1 MSANW
6 GRNYRISIFGES
18 HGKALGV
25 NIDGIPAGT
34 KLDLD
39 FIKEEMQRRAPG
51 KSEFS
56 TPRMEKDEFEI
67 LSGYINELT
76 TGTPLCM
83 IVRNTDQRSRD
94 YSELAQ
100 KMRPGHADYS
110 GLMRYK
116 GFNDIRGSGHFS
128 GRITASIV
136 FAGAVAKLILKE
148 KGIHIG
154 AHIKSIFDT
163 EDRDFENKDRNP
175 EVFESLRQEFL
186 PFLNKEIRVPLE
198 NKIRAVKDEGDSV
211 GGVVEISV
219 IGMPAGVGD
228 PFFNSVESELA
239 SMMYS
244 IPAVKGLEF
253 GAGFAIAGMLG
264 SEANDEMYF
273 DEDENIKTYTNNNGG
288 IIGGITNGEP
298 VNFKVAIKPPASISK
313 KQKTVNIV
321 TKENTVLEVTGR
333 HDPVIVPR
341 AVVVLECATAIVML
355 DCLLEA
361 EKNKGL

>member
-1 MSANW
+1 MSTNW
-6 GRNYRISIFGES
+6 GRNYKISIFGES

-39 FIKEEMQRRAPG
+39 FINEEMQRRAPG

-83 IVRNTDQRSRD
+83 IVRNTDQRSKD

-148 KGIHIG
+148 KGSNHASQFNQKI
-154 AHIKSIFDT
+154 
-163 EDRDFENKDRNP
+163 EDDQK
-175 EVFESLRQEFL
+175 
-186 PFLNKEIRVPLE
+186 PLY
-198 NKIRAVKDEGDSV
+198 
-211 GGVVEISV
+211 
-219 IGMPAGVGD
+219 
-228 PFFNSVESELA
+228 L
-239 SMMYS
+239 
-244 IPAVKGLEF
+244 
-253 GAGFAIAGMLG
+253 
-264 SEANDEMYF
+264 
-273 DEDENIKTYTNNNGG
+273 T
-288 IIGGITNGEP
+288 
-298 VNFKVAIKPPASISK
+298 
-313 KQKTVNIV
+313 
-321 TKENTVLEVTGR
+321 TK
-333 HDPVIVPR
+333 
-341 AVVVLECATAIVML
+341 
-355 DCLLEA
+355 
-361 EKNKGL
+361 